1 MSAALTLHAF
11 RSVEAALRRAR
22 EIRCLHYT
30 AVEPTMNRS
39 GRPLVDPRE
48 AQSRAHARAGIKIRM
63 EPVDPPFVMGVGAGG
78 RSAVV
83 CQPRSGRA
91 VARPRFQLAR
101 RDTPSQ
107 SGHYWPGH
115 GVSPP

>member
-78 RSAVV
+78 RSAV
-83 CQPRSGRA
+83 QPRSGRA